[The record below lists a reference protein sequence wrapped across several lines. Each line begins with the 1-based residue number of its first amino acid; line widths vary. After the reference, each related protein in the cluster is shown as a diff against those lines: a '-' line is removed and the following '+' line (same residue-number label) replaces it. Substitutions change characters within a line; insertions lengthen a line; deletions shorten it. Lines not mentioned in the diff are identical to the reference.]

1 MSTAT
6 APAAS
11 AEEWISRAD
20 AAELACCSEATI
32 ERLETK
38 HDLETRSGPN
48 GQTRLRLADLVRL
61 GRIRPEY
68 LPAGASP
75 AGTAELRR
83 TQEQLVA
90 VQRELGEV
98 RGRLAERDA
107 VVATLTGQVTEKDR
121 QIRRLTDIIDSLG
134 RPPQQSDGQQQW
146 VAVGRV
152 LIARP
157 ELVFAD
163 EPTGTLGSRAD
174 AALLAFL
181 RDATRF
187 LGQTIVVVTH
197 DPVAAAHADRVV
209 LFANGRIAN
218 GRIVN
223 DLPEATADTVLARM
237 AGPSGTP
244 RWT

>member
-6 APAAS
+6 APAAG

-20 AAELACCSEATI
+20 AAELARCNEATI

-38 HDLETRSGPN
+38 HDLETRSGPK

-61 GRIRPEY
+61 GRIRPEN
-68 LPAGASP
+68 LPAGSSP

-134 RPPQQSDGQQQW
+134 RPAQQSGGQQQ
-146 VAVGRV
+146 
-152 LIARP
+152 
-157 ELVFAD
+157 
-163 EPTGTLGSRAD
+163 
-174 AALLAFL
+174 
-181 RDATRF
+181 
-187 LGQTIVVVTH
+187 
-197 DPVAAAHADRVV
+197 
-209 LFANGRIAN
+209 
-218 GRIVN
+218 
-223 DLPEATADTVLARM
+223 
-237 AGPSGTP
+237 
-244 RWT
+244 

>member
-1 MSTAT
+1 
-6 APAAS
+6 
-11 AEEWISRAD
+11 
-20 AAELACCSEATI
+20 
-32 ERLETK
+32 
-38 HDLETRSGPN
+38 
-48 GQTRLRLADLVRL
+48 
-61 GRIRPEY
+61 
-68 LPAGASP
+68 
-75 AGTAELRR
+75 
-83 TQEQLVA
+83 
-90 VQRELGEV
+90 
-98 RGRLAERDA
+98 

-134 RPPQQSDGQQQW
+134 RPAQQSGGQQQW

-187 LGQTIVVVTH
+187 LGQTIVMVTH

-209 LFANGRIAN
+209 WS
-218 GRIVN
+218 
-223 DLPEATADTVLARM
+223 PTAASSTTSPR
-237 AGPSGTP
+237 PPPTP
-244 RWT
+244 CSPAWPALLGCPCDAA